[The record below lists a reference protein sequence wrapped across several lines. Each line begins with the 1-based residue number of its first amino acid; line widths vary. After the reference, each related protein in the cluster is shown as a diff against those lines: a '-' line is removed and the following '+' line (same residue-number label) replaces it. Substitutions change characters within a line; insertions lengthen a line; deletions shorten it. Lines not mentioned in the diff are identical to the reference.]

1 MSLAKSNKPLSAD
14 VKQENK
20 TAQQAINH
28 FSFYKLSDTLSVFLN
43 QVPRAHVKFYVTA
56 LPTDWASCLGTKQDT
71 MKPKGS
77 GKYVC
82 NVSLDL
88 GYISGINKESYM
100 GEYAYALYRL
110 SLPSLSKWIEM
121 MSNIPALRIFSVT
134 LATSDIRG
142 PSMDQ

>member
-1 MSLAKSNKPLSAD
+1 
-14 VKQENK
+14 
-20 TAQQAINH
+20 
-28 FSFYKLSDTLSVFLN
+28 
-43 QVPRAHVKFYVTA
+43 
-56 LPTDWASCLGTKQDT
+56 

-121 MSNIPALRIFSVT
+121 ISNIPALRIFSVT